1 MRLIKR
7 LLNPQQAHAAIQDAW
22 HWAKP
27 HLIAGAEME
36 ITVKRATRT
45 MAQNSRLWA
54 MLTDI
59 SRQVDWHGQK
69 LHQDEWKDVFTA
81 ALKRQKVVPGID
93 GGFVVIGARTS
104 KMTKTEMSELQE
116 LMAAFGAEHQV
127 HFGFEEEEWINQG

>member
-7 LLNPQQAHAAIQDAW
+7 LINPQQAHAAIQDAW

-116 LMAAFGAEHQV
+116 LMAAFGAEHKV